1 METLEG
7 TAASA
12 GMSGGHAVMKE
23 TGDGIDEVIDDAMD
37 EARRLFHA
45 GSYAGAEALCNGIVE
60 REPVAEALHMLGV
73 IRHLR
78 GDNSGAAELIVRALR
93 EDADNPVYLNSLAIS
108 LAGAGRLSE
117 AMAAC
122 RAAIQSDPEFIP
134 ARINLGVWHHEAGM
148 LDEAVS
154 CFLAAISKRPEVVSL
169 HTNLGNALKDAGL
182 IDEAID
188 SFRKAIDL
196 KPGFGP
202 AWDNYLYT
210 LNFHPGLSA
219 EKIAEK
225 HRKWATMMHC
235 LPKAEYAEMFKT
247 RDRTPQRRLRVGYIS
262 PDFRSHPVASFIGP
276 VIANHDAGEVECYCY
291 SDVARPD
298 DVTAGIRLRAGRWRR
313 TSGLSSAE
321 TANLIREDEIDI
333 LVDLAGHSSGNRLP
347 IFARRAA
354 PVQITWLGYPNTT
367 GLESMD
373 WMITD
378 SVLNPPGTDALFT
391 ERLIRLDEGFACF
404 RPWQSAPAQAALAKS
419 AVPGTGPSPSLK
431 NGFVT
436 FGSLNDLTK
445 INAGVVALWSRVL
458 QAVPHSRMLIFRNTL
473 RGSVMKRLAG
483 MFAANGIPSGRL
495 SLLCELPAELAMR
508 RENPEI
514 PVGESYLNVYNRID
528 IALDTFP
535 WSGHATTCETLWMGV
550 PVVTLRGST
559 RAGRLSAS
567 ALTSAGLPGLIA
579 GSGDEYVSIAA
590 ELASKEKFR
599 ADLRMSLRNML
610 ATSPLCDAGDFA
622 RRLED
627 AYRMAWKE
635 WCKT

>member
-7 TAASA
+7 TAAGA
-12 GMSGGHAVMKE
+12 GMIGGYAIMND
-23 TGDGIDEVIDDAMD
+23 TGDGIKGTLD

-78 GDNSGAAELIVRALR
+78 GDNSGAAELIGRALR
-93 EDADNPVYLNSLAIS
+93 EDANNPVYLNSLAIS
-108 LAGAGRLSE
+108 LAGVGRLSE

-134 ARINLGVWHHEAGM
+134 ARINLGVWHHEAGL

-154 CFLAAISKRPEVVSL
+154 CFLAAIASRPEVVSL

-182 IDEAID
+182 IDEALD
-188 SFRKAIDL
+188 SFRKAIGL

-219 EKIAEK
+219 GKIAEK
-225 HRKWATMMHC
+225 HRKWAGTMRC
-235 LPKAEYAEMFKT
+235 LPRAESAELFKT
-247 RDRTPQRRLRVGYIS
+247 RDRTPRRRLRVGYIS

-276 VIANHDAGEVECYCY
+276 VIASHDAGEIECFCY

-298 DVTAGIRLRAGRWRR
+298 DVTAGIRLRADRWRR

-347 IFARRAA
+347 VFAKRAA

-367 GLESMD
+367 GLAAMD

-378 SVLNPPGTDALFT
+378 AVLNPPGTDALFT

-404 RPWQSAPAQAALAKS
+404 RPWQN
-419 AVPGTGPSPSLK
+419 VPCTGTSPSSR

-458 QAVPHSRMLIFRNTL
+458 QAVPRSRMLIFRNTL
-473 RGSVMKRLAG
+473 RGSVLKRMVG
-483 MFAANGIPSGRL
+483 MFAANGIGHERL
-495 SLLCELPAELAMR
+495 GLR
-508 RENPEI
+508 HEI
-514 PVGESYLNVYNRID
+514 PHGSGHLNIYNEID

-550 PVVTLRGST
+550 PVVTLRGET

-579 GSGDEYVSIAA
+579 GSQDEYMSITAD
-590 ELASKEKFR
+590 LASKEKFR

-610 ATSPLCDAGDFA
+610 AASPLCAALDFT

-627 AYRMAWKE
+627 AYRMAWKV
-635 WCKT
+635 WCETDYE

>member
-7 TAASA
+7 TAARA
-12 GMSGGHAVMKE
+12 GMSGGSPVMNR
-23 TGDGIDEVIDDAMD
+23 TGGGID

-45 GSYAGAEALCNGIVE
+45 GSYADAEALCNGIVE

-78 GDNSGAAELIVRALR
+78 GDNSGAAELIGRALR
-93 EDADNPVYLNSLAIS
+93 EDAENPVYLNSLAIS
-108 LAGAGRLSE
+108 LAGSGRLSE

-122 RAAIQSDPEFIP
+122 RAAIKADPEFIP

-154 CFLAAISKRPEVVSL
+154 CFLAAIVKRPEVVSL

-225 HRKWATMMHC
+225 HRKWGTMMHC
-235 LPKAEYAEMFKT
+235 LPKAECAELFKT
-247 RDRTPQRRLRVGYIS
+247 RDRTPLRRLRVGYIS

-276 VIANHDAGEVECYCY
+276 VMANHDAGEVECYCY

-298 DVTAGIRLRAGRWRR
+298 DVTAGIRLAAGRWRR

-321 TANLIREDEIDI
+321 TAHLIREDEIDI

-347 IFARRAA
+347 VFAKRAA

-367 GLESMD
+367 GLDSMD

-378 SVLNPPGTDALFT
+378 AVLNPPGTDALFT
-391 ERLIRLDEGFACF
+391 ERLIRLDDGFACF
-404 RPWQSAPAQAALAKS
+404 RPWQQAA
-419 AVPGTGPSPSLK
+419 PGKFAPDTGPSPSSK

-445 INAGVVALWSRVL
+445 INDRVIALWSRVL
-458 QAVPHSRMLIFRNTL
+458 LAVPGSRMLIFRNTL
-473 RGSVMKRLAG
+473 RGSVLKRIEG
-483 MFAANGIPSGRL
+483 MFAANGIPPARL
-495 SLLCELPAELAMR
+495 DLGSELPATQH
-508 RENPEI
+508 EI
-514 PVGESYLNVYNRID
+514 SGYMNIYNEID
-528 IALDTFP
+528 IALDTSP

-550 PVVTLRGST
+550 PVVTLRGET

-579 GSGDEYVSIAA
+579 KSEDEYVSIAA
-590 ELASKEKFR
+590 ELASKENFR

-610 ATSPLCDAGDFA
+610 TTSPLCDAADFA
-622 RRLED
+622 QRLED

-635 WCKT
+635 WCKEAHE